1 MSWAS
6 PDGSAEGIAAA
17 VGTRAGLLGALAD
30 GPRTKRDLRE
40 ELGVARSTVYKGLRE
55 LTELDLARET
65 GEGYVLTALGELARE
80 ERERYRERLGGL
92 TAARDVLA
100 DIPASAGV
108 PAAFAESATVATSE
122 RTAPERALDTFDAM
136 VRDAERVR
144 SLSPAAIPRYMADL
158 HEDVL
163 AGEDREIVV
172 ERPAAAALRAEYDE
186 FDAAVA
192 AGLDV
197 RVLDESLP
205 FGLTLFDDEG
215 AALTTYE
222 AGGVSGILLSE
233 APEAVAWAERT
244 YADYRDRAVDA

>member
-65 GEGYVLTALGELARE
+65 GEVRAHGARGAGP
-80 ERERYRERLGGL
+80 RGTRAVPRAARGL